1 MGTFTHHPDGY
12 IVIDGHKFSEDVFLT
27 VEPGYNLPAGSIGQ
41 HYEQGVGHWK
51 TDGSASFAEEY
62 PWTQG
67 DIYISRLSDFLA
79 ARADDE
85 QADSDAQDVADQA
98 LFDSKTPEE
107 QRQLSYPPTSDMI
120 EALWR
125 HIVEGEDLDTSG
137 CNAIQALRDAVRVQ
151 YPDA

>member
-12 IVIDGHKFSEDVFLT
+12 IAIDGHKFSEDVFLT
-27 VEPGYNLPAGSIGQ
+27 VEPSYALPAGCIGQ
-41 HYEQGVGHWK
+41 HYEQGTGHWK
-51 TDGSASFAEEY
+51 TDGSSAVAVEY

-79 ARADDE
+79 ARADDK

-137 CNAIQALRDAVRVQ
+137 CNAIQALRDAVRAQ